1 MDDMTDQLRPATID
15 ARRGRSLDE
24 FVSPPTPGTPAR
36 RTRAAAAVTRR
47 LRPQEE
53 VVEPEWKPVNLTVAE
68 RYNLIDVWTTVFTD
82 IYVHY
87 DQKRALYGFDPIRA
101 LGALARQIPYLD
113 SPSFLRE
120 LMLLINRLRDAHT
133 QLYVAPDHPELAD
146 YVAVLPFLVE
156 PCGPHLTPTY
166 IVTKIGEV
174 DDARFVEGVEVTS
187 WNGVPFG
194 RAVELYGETLTG
206 GRPDARRA
214 RALESLTQRP
224 LQYLPV
230 PDERWVEIGYRQP
243 DDKPS
248 QPERTIRFHWRVI
261 APDKA
266 LSAAQSIRL
275 ETHRA
280 INATSEAARRA
291 RKLLFQP
298 RLWEADKAS
307 RRAAKDS
314 KWLATSFSD
323 AIAARTITTSFG
335 KFGYMRLW
343 TFDIEHDHQYVT
355 EVARLLAKLPTT
367 GLILDLRSNPGGV
380 IDAAERLLQ
389 LFTPNEIEPTRFALR
404 ATPITAD
411 LADADGN
418 GPDLADWAPSTNAAL
433 TLGEAYSQQLPI
445 SNKDACND
453 TGQRYHG
460 PIVAIVDANTF
471 SCGDLFTAGVVDH
484 NIGQIVAVGDATGAG
499 GANVWTNDDLA
510 YAYHAAG
517 HQFPTLPDG
526 ISFTVS
532 VRRMVRTGNN
542 LGVAIEDVGIPG
554 HETYTMT
561 RNDLLNG
568 NTDLAN
574 YCGNLLKHA

>member
-1 MDDMTDQLRPATID
+1 MTKQLRPTTVD
-15 ARRGRSLDE
+15 ARRGRPLDE
-24 FVSPPTPGTPAR
+24 FVGSPAPPPSRGM
-36 RTRAAAAVTRR
+36 RAATAATGL
-47 LRPQEE
+47 LRPQEA
-53 VVEPEWKPVNLTVAE
+53 VVEPQWNPVDLTITE
-68 RYNLIDVWTTVFTD
+68 RYDLVDVWTTVFTD

-87 DQKRALYGFDPIRA
+87 DQKRALYGFDPIPA

-113 SPSFLRE
+113 SRGFLRE
-120 LMLLINRLRDAHT
+120 LILLINRLRDAHT
-133 QLYVAPDHPELAD
+133 QLYVTPDHPELAD

-156 PCGPHLTPTY
+156 PCGPYLTPTY
-166 IVTKIGEV
+166 VVTKIGDV
-174 DDARFVEGVEVTS
+174 DDPNFVEGVEVTS
-187 WNGVPFG
+187 WNGVPFA

-206 GRPDARRA
+206 GRPYSRRA

-224 LQYLPV
+224 LQYLPDPV
-230 PDERWVEIGYRQP
+230 ERWIEIGYRKH
-243 DDKPS
+243 DDKS
-248 QPERTIRFHWRVI
+248 SRAERTIRFHWRVI

-275 ETHRA
+275 QTHRA

-298 RLWEADKAS
+298 RLWEADKAG

-314 KWLATSFSD
+314 KWLTTSFSD
-323 AIAARTITTSFG
+323 AVAARVVTTSFG

-355 EVARLLAKLPTT
+355 EVARLLGKLPRT

-389 LFTPNEIEPTRFALR
+389 LFTPNEIEPARFALR
-404 ATPITAD
+404 ATPLMAS
-411 LADADGN
+411 LADADAN
-418 GPDLADWAPSTNAAL
+418 GPDLADWAPSTATAL
-433 TLGEAYSQQLPI
+433 TLGEAYSQLIPI
-445 SNKDACND
+445 SDKDACND
-453 TGQRYHG
+453 TGQRYRG
-460 PIVAIVDANTF
+460 PVVAVVDANTF
-471 SCGDLFTAGVVDH
+471 SCGDLFSAGIVDH

-510 YAYHAAG
+510 FAYRAAG
-517 HQFPTLPDG
+517 LQFPRLPDG
-526 ISFTVS
+526 ISFSVS
-532 VRRMVRTGNN
+532 VRRMVRTGNS
-542 LGVAIEDVGIPG
+542 LGAAIEDVGIPG

-568 NTDLAN
+568 NVDLADF
-574 YCGNLLKHA
+574 CGNLLKHA

>member
-1 MDDMTDQLRPATID
+1 MTDQLRPATVD
-15 ARRGRSLDE
+15 ARRGRPLDE
-24 FVSPPTPGTPAR
+24 FLYPPGPDQPPGR
-36 RTRAAAAVTRR
+36 SRAAASAAR
-47 LRPQEE
+47 LRHADEE
-53 VVEPEWKPVNLTVAE
+53 VAAEPEWKPVNLTVAE
-68 RYNLIDVWTTVFTD
+68 RYDLIDVWKAIFTD

-101 LGALARQIPYLD
+101 IGALARQIPYLD
-113 SPSFLRE
+113 SPGFLRE

-156 PCGPHLTPTY
+156 PCGPYQTPTY
-166 IVTKIGEV
+166 VVTKIDEL
-174 DDARFVEGVEVTS
+174 DQPNFVEGAEVTS

-214 RALESLTQRP
+214 RALQTLTQRP

-230 PDERWVEIGYRQP
+230 PDERWVEIGYHKPGDR
-243 DDKPS
+243 PS
-248 QPERTIRFHWRVI
+248 QVERTIRFHWRVI

-266 LSAAQSIRL
+266 LTAAKSIRL

-298 RLWEADKAS
+298 NLWQADKAA

-314 KWLATSFSD
+314 GWFTTSFSD
-323 AIAARTITTSFG
+323 AVAARTITTSSG
-335 KFGYMRLW
+335 KFGYLRLW

-355 EVARLLAKLPTT
+355 EVARLLDKLPTT
-367 GLILDLRSNPGGV
+367 GLIIDLRSNPGGV

-389 LFTPNEIEPTRFALR
+389 LFTPNEIEPARFALR
-404 ATPITAD
+404 ATPLMAD
-411 LADADGN
+411 LADADAN
-418 GPDLADWAPSTNAAL
+418 GADLADWAPSTSAAL
-433 TLGEAYSQQLPI
+433 TLGEAYSQHLPI
-445 SNKDACND
+445 SDKDACND
-453 TGQRYHG
+453 TGQHYTG
-460 PIVAIVDANTF
+460 PVIAVVDANTF
-471 SCGDLFTAGVVDH
+471 SCGDLFTAGIVDH

-517 HQFPTLPDG
+517 HQFPKLPDG
-526 ISFTVS
+526 ISFSVS

-574 YCGNLLKHA
+574 YCGNLLKHT